1 MTQSAPAAG
10 ASFTGRRR
18 NRKTKASV
26 RWADRIASGLIS
38 VGGIGTILAI
48 FGVGLV
54 LVWQVV
60 PLFLPGELETP
71 TTLTGGATPR
81 TATADAP
88 VIEPADGVIP
98 TDGTGDAGTAGVAA
112 AGGPAANPGAPDR
125 FAVDEFAVAAAT
137 VAADGTVVALDA
149 RTGQRLGS
157 KRLSEQAPTAVTAA
171 PDGAMVAVGYADGT
185 IRLGQMRFDS
195 AFRSA
200 EALPAAVRTL
210 GEGETAPVPTED
222 DAAVAAVAEATRGGR
237 FRVQTVIA
245 ALDEEVYSLGEGPVR
260 ALGVYE
266 SRSGPAVAGWV
277 EGEGLK
283 FLPFRRSGSTLTPR
297 DVAALQIPAGADVP
311 DGSPAF
317 VRIGARASEALA
329 AWPDGRAVRFNT
341 RNARSPQFSEAL
353 RLVEA
358 GRTLTALEWAVGRG
372 TLLVGDDAGVTT
384 GWFPSRGDAAGG
396 ARSLTAAKRYPD
408 GPAGVTAIGPS
419 PVDRLAA
426 IGYADGTARVIQTT
440 VENVVGETELDGPA
454 SAVTIT
460 PRSDRSFL
468 YALSAAAGPQGSD
481 AGLSRAAFDA
491 GAADATL
498 ASLFLPVWY
507 EGGPGPEA
515 KWQSTSSGVGFEPKY
530 GMWPLIFGTLK
541 ATFYSMLFAAPLG
554 ILAAIYTGEYLT
566 KPVRAKVKPAVEV
579 MAGLPSVVLGFLAAV
594 AFAPFVERYLV
605 SALCGFV
612 TVPVAVLLGAYIWE
626 ALPQPFTLRYRR
638 WRLAAC
644 AVCLPLGVWAA
655 HAAAPVV
662 EELLFAG
669 DVKFWLDGRIGTP
682 VGAWM
687 FLTLP
692 LAVLAVGLGSAYGA
706 TPKLVRRA
714 RGWKRGRFAWL
725 RVGTFL
731 GSVALTLGLA
741 WGVAWGLS
749 AAGELLAGSP
759 WDPRGEIVDTY
770 QQRNAVVVGFAMAFT
785 IIPIVYTLADD
796 ALSSV
801 PDSLRSAS
809 LGAGATTWQTTVR
822 VVVPAAMSG
831 LFSALM
837 VGLGRAVGETMIVLM
852 AAGGT
857 AITEVNPFNGFRT
870 LAVNIATEIPEAARG
885 TTHYRTLFLAAL
897 LLFGMTFIVNTAA
910 ETVRLRFRKRVS
922 QI

>member
-1 MTQSAPAAG
+1 MTDTAPPAG
-10 ASFTGRRR
+10 ASITGRRR
-18 NRKTKASV
+18 NRQTKPSV
-26 RWADRIASGLIS
+26 KWADRVASALIS

-60 PLFLPGELETP
+60 PLFAGGELETP
-71 TTLTGGATPR
+71 TTLSAAAAPPSGGQA
-81 TATADAP
+81 
-88 VIEPADGVIP
+88 E
-98 TDGTGDAGTAGVAA
+98 GVA
-112 AGGPAANPGAPDR
+112 PPVR
-125 FAVDEFAVAAAT
+125 FAVDEFAATAAM
-137 VAADGTVVALDA
+137 VAADGSVRAIDA
-149 RTGQRLGS
+149 RTGALLGAR
-157 KRLSEQAPTAVTAA
+157 RLSEEPPTAVTAA
-171 PDGAMVAVGYADGT
+171 PDGAMVVTGFDDGT
-185 IRLGQMRFDS
+185 IRLGEVRFDS
-195 AFRSA
+195 AFRSLDS
-200 EALPAAVRTL
+200 LPAAAAKL
-210 GEGETAPVPTED
+210 AEGETVPAPT
-222 DAAVAAVAEATRGGR
+222 AGGSAVGAVAEATRGGR

-245 ALDEEVYSLGEGPVR
+245 ELAEDTHSLGAGPVE
-260 ALGVYE
+260 ALGVFE

-277 EGEGLK
+277 QGEGLK
-283 FLPFRRSGSTLTPR
+283 FLPFRRAGSTLRAR
-297 DVAALQIPAGADVP
+297 DVADLTIPAGTDVP
-311 DGSPAF
+311 AGPPAF
-317 VRIGARASEALA
+317 VRVGARASEVVV
-329 AWPDGRAVRFNT
+329 AWSDGRAVRFNT
-341 RNARSPQFSEAL
+341 RNARKPEFAEAL
-353 RLVEA
+353 RLTDD
-358 GRTLTALEWAVGRG
+358 GRTLTALEWVTGRG
-372 TLLVGDDAGVTT
+372 TLLVGDDAGGLT
-384 GWFPSRGDAAGG
+384 GWFASRGDAEGG
-396 ARSLTAAKRYPD
+396 ARSLTQAKRYPA
-408 GPAGVTAIGPS
+408 GPAAVTAIGPH
-419 PVDRLAA
+419 PLDRLAA
-426 IGYADGTARVIQTT
+426 VAYADGAARVVQTT
-440 VENVVGETELDGPA
+440 VESVVGETTLAGPA
-454 SAVTIT
+454 NAVTLT
-460 PRSDRSFL
+460 PRTDRSFL
-468 YALSAAAGPQGSD
+468 YAFASGEGGGAGAN
-481 AGLSRAAFDA
+481 AGLSRADFDA

-498 ASLFLPVWY
+498 SSLFLPVWY

-515 KWQSTSSGVGFEPKY
+515 KWQSTGAGVGFEPKY

-554 ILAAIYTGEYLT
+554 ILAAIYTGEYLP

-605 SALCGFV
+605 SVLCGLV
-612 TVPVAVLLGAYIWE
+612 TAPVAVLLGAYLWQ
-626 ALPQPFTLRYRR
+626 ALPQAFTLRHRR

-644 AVCLPLGVWAA
+644 AICLPLGLWAA
-655 HAAAPVV
+655 GAVAPWV
-662 EELLFAG
+662 ERALFAG

-692 LAVLAVGLGSAYGA
+692 LAAAAVVVGSAYFV
-706 TPKLVRRA
+706 TPRLVRAA
-714 RGWKRGRFAWL
+714 RGWPRGRFAAL

-731 GSVALTLGLA
+731 GSAALVLGAA
-741 WGVAWGLS
+741 WGVAAGLS
-749 AAGELLAGSP
+749 AAGELFSGSA

-897 LLFGMTFIVNTAA
+897 LLFGMTFAVNTAA
-910 ETVRLRFRKRVS
+910 EIVRLRFRKRVS

>member
-1 MTQSAPAAG
+1 MTDPNPAAG

-18 NRKTKASV
+18 DRKTKPSV
-26 RWADRIASGLIS
+26 KWADRLASALIS
-38 VGGIGTILAI
+38 VGGVGTILAI

-60 PLFLPGELETP
+60 PLFTPGDLETP
-71 TTLTGGATPR
+71 TTFTGGETPR
-81 TATADAP
+81 IDAANAP
-88 VIEPADGVIP
+88 VIEPNKIEPNEA
-98 TDGTGDAGTAGVAA
+98 GD
-112 AGGPAANPGAPDR
+112 PAAPGDVAPAR
-125 FAVDEFAVAAAT
+125 FAVDEFAVSAA
-137 VAADGTVVALDA
+137 VVDPSGAVRAIDA
-149 RTGQRLGS
+149 RTGQALGE
-157 KRLSEQAPTAVTAA
+157 KRLSEVEPTSIVAA
-171 PDGAMVAVGYADGT
+171 PDGVMVVVGFEDGVV
-185 IRLGQMRFDS
+185 RLGEVRFDS

-200 EALPAAVRTL
+200 ESLPAAAQDMA
-210 GEGETAPVPTED
+210 EGDTVPVPASGEFE
-222 DAAVAAVAEATRGGR
+222 VGAVAEATRGGR
-237 FRVQTVIA
+237 FRVQTVVA
-245 ALDEEVYSLGEGPVR
+245 ELGEETFSLGDGPVR
-260 ALGVYE
+260 TLGVFE

-297 DVAALQIPAGADVP
+297 DVADLTIPAGTEL
-311 DGSPAF
+311 PAGPPTF
-317 VRIGARASEALA
+317 VRVAARASEVIA
-329 AWPDGRAVRFNT
+329 AWPNGRAVRFNT
-341 RNARSPQFSEAL
+341 RNARNPKFAEAL
-353 RLVEA
+353 QLVED
-358 GRTLTALEWAVGRG
+358 GRTLTALEWVTGRG
-372 TLLVGDDAGVTT
+372 TLLAGDDAGALT
-384 GWFPSRGDAAGG
+384 GWFASRGNADGG
-396 ARSLTAAKRYPD
+396 ARSLTLAKRYPQ
-408 GPAGVTAIGPS
+408 GAAAVTAIGPH

-426 IGYADGTARVIQTT
+426 VAYGDGTARVVQTT
-440 VENVVGETELDGPA
+440 VESVVGETTLAGETTPA
-454 SAVTIT
+454 GAATAVTLT
-460 PRSDRSFL
+460 PRTDRSFL
-468 YALSAAAGPQGSD
+468 YALIEHELALNKGGQKTA
-481 AGLSRAAFDA
+481 LSRAPFDA

-515 KWQSTSSGVGFEPKY
+515 KWQSTGAGVGFEPKY

-554 ILAAIYTGEYLT
+554 ILAAIYTGEYLS
-566 KPVRAKVKPAVEV
+566 KQVRAKVKPAVEV

-594 AFAPFVERYLV
+594 AFAPFVESFLV
-605 SALCGFV
+605 AVLCGIV
-612 TVPVAVLLGAYIWE
+612 TVPVAVLLGAYLWQ
-626 ALPQPFTLRYRR
+626 ALPQTFTLRHKR
-638 WRLAAC
+638 WRLIAC
-644 AVCLPLGVWAA
+644 AICLPIGVLAA
-655 HAAAPVV
+655 NAVAPAV
-662 EELLFAG
+662 EEALFAG
-669 DVKFWLDGRIGTP
+669 NVKAWLNGRIGTP

-692 LAVLAVGLGSAYGA
+692 IAAGAALLGSAYVA
-706 TPKLVRRA
+706 TPRIVRGA
-714 RGWKRGRFAWL
+714 RGWKRNHFALL
-725 RVGTFL
+725 RVATFL
-731 GSVALTLGLA
+731 LGVMFVLGLA
-741 WGVAWGLS
+741 WASAKGLTELG
-749 AAGELLAGSP
+749 AAIAGSA

-870 LAVNIATEIPEAARG
+870 LAVNIATEIPEAAPG

-897 LLFGMTFIVNTAA
+897 LLFGITFAVNTAA
-910 ETVRLRFRKRVS
+910 EVVRLRFRKRVS

>member
-1 MTQSAPAAG
+1 MASA
-10 ASFTGRRR
+10 
-18 NRKTKASV
+18 
-26 RWADRIASGLIS
+26 LIS
-38 VGGIGTILAI
+38 VGGVGTILAI

-60 PLFLPGELETP
+60 PLFTPGDLETP
-71 TTLTGGATPR
+71 TTLTGGDTPR

-88 VIEPADGVIP
+88 VIEPADGVLP
-98 TDGTGDAGTAGVAA
+98 GDEPAPDA
-112 AGGPAANPGAPDR
+112 AGGAATVAAGEAPVR

-149 RTGQRLGS
+149 RTGERLGA
-157 KRLSEQAPTAVTAA
+157 KRLAEQAPTAVTAA
-171 PDGAMVAVGYADGT
+171 PDGAMVAVGFADGT
-185 IRLGQMRFDS
+185 VRLGEMRFDS
-195 AFRSA
+195 AFRPAASLPA
-200 EALPAAVRTL
+200 EARKLA
-210 GEGETAPVPTED
+210 EGETTPVPAEGD
-222 DAAVAAVAEATRGGR
+222 DAVGAVAEATRGGR
-237 FRVQTVIA
+237 FRVQTVVA
-245 ALDEEVYSLGEGPVR
+245 ALDEEAYSLGDGPVR

-283 FLPFRRSGSTLTPR
+283 FLPFRRSGSKLTAR
-297 DVAALQIPAGADVP
+297 DVAPLTIPGSADLP
-311 DGSPAF
+311 DGPPTF
-317 VRIGARASEALA
+317 VRIAARASEALA

-341 RNARSPQFSEAL
+341 RNARNPKFSETL
-353 RLVEA
+353 RLVDE

-384 GWFPSRGDAAGG
+384 GWFPSRGAAAGG
-396 ARSLTAAKRYPD
+396 ARSLTAAKNYPD
-408 GPAGVTAIGPS
+408 GPAAVTAIGPS

-426 IGYADGTARVIQTT
+426 IAYADGTARVVQTT
-440 VENVVGETELDGPA
+440 VENVVGETELERPA
-454 SAVTIT
+454 AAVTIT

-468 YALSAAAGPQGSD
+468 YALSGGGGD
-481 AGLSRAAFDA
+481 VGLSRAAFQA

-515 KWQSTSSGVGFEPKY
+515 KWQSTGAGVGFEPKY

-554 ILAAIYTGEYLT
+554 ILAAIYTGEYLS

-605 SALCGFV
+605 AAMCGIV
-612 TVPVAVLLGAYIWE
+612 TVPVAVLLGAYVWQ
-626 ALPQPFTLRYRR
+626 ALPQPLTLRYRR
-638 WRLAAC
+638 WRLAAV
-644 AVCLPLGVWAA
+644 AACLPLGVWAA
-655 HAAAPVV
+655 SAAAPVV
-662 EELLFAG
+662 EEALFAG
-669 DVKFWLDGRIGTP
+669 DVKFWLDGRAGTP

-692 LAVLAVGLGSAYGA
+692 LAALAVGLGSAYGA
-706 TPKLVRRA
+706 TPKIVRRA

-725 RVGTFL
+725 RVATFL

-741 WGVAWGLS
+741 WGAAWGLS
-749 AAGELLAGSP
+749 AAGNLIAGSP

-897 LLFGMTFIVNTAA
+897 LLFAMTFVVNTAA